1 MVEKEFPSLDC
12 NLVSVSTVALGP
24 LPIAVNCAGTSPDGR
39 WMAVAS
45 DSLDV
50 LLLPEALDY
59 CHLAAMRLQMR
70 YRGLSRCLG
79 EEYIGDDMCGSS
91 R

>member
-1 MVEKEFPSLDC
+1 MEKEFFPSLDC

-24 LPIAVNCAGTSPDGR
+24 LPIAVNCADTSPDGR

-70 YRGLSRCLG
+70 FRYLSRCLA
-79 EEYIGDDMCGSS
+79 EEEQDDDMCGSS